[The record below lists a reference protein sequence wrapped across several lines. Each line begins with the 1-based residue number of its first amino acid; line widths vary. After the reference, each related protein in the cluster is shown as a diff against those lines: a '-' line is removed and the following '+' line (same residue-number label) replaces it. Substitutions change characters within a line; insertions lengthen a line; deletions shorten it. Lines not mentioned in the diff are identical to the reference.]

1 MIRKAGVPDVDA
13 IVAMAG
19 PFLNY
24 SQFTDYTEI
33 ERDDVVF
40 GICNLI
46 DNGIVFVAEK
56 EGQIVGCICGIITNF
71 WFARNTKVAA
81 ELGWW
86 VNEEHRGST
95 ASIRLLQA
103 FENWAKEHGVKVIT
117 MSDLVINGNTPVGPI
132 YKKLGYEFVERAHIK
147 GV

>member
-1 MIRKAGVPDVDA
+1 MIRVAGVPDVDA

-24 SQFTDYTEI
+24 SHFTEYTEI
-33 ERDDVVF
+33 ERDDIVF

-46 DNGIVFVAEK
+46 DNGIIFVAEK
-56 EGQIVGCICGIITNF
+56 EDEIVGCICGMITNL

-95 ASIRLLQA
+95 ASMRLLQA
-103 FENWAKEHGVKVIT
+103 FENWAKEQGVKAIT
-117 MSDLVINGNTPVGPI
+117 MSDLVIDGQTPTGQI
-132 YKKLGYEFVERAHIK
+132 YKKLGYELVERAHVK

>member
-1 MIRKAGVPDVDA
+1 MIRVAGVPDVDA

-24 SQFTDYTEI
+24 SHFTEYTEI
-33 ERDDVVF
+33 ELDDIVF
-40 GICNLI
+40 GICYLI
-46 DNGIVFVAEK
+46 DNGIIFVAEK
-56 EGQIVGCICGIITNF
+56 EDEIVGCICGMITNL

-95 ASIRLLQA
+95 ASMRLLQA
-103 FENWAKEHGVKVIT
+103 FENWAKEQGVKAIT
-117 MSDLVINGNTPVGPI
+117 MSDLVIDGQTPTGQI
-132 YKKLGYEFVERAHIK
+132 YKKLGYELVERAHVK